1 MEAHRST
8 ASSLG
13 LSGEDDGDSVDSRRP
28 ASSVFSGP
36 ETPRQDPP
44 CGEGGAVN
52 DAVTGHAT
60 SRRQAEPSSP
70 ACSSVVRAA
79 STASEAYSDV
89 NGEVGRKGSSP
100 SELGGRPA
108 SIAGLYWGASPVPGG
123 APSCS
128 PPERFL
134 STGSCPPCTREH
146 RRMLSRRAQTPRCG
160 GFTSATLDVTAP
172 ASAFLHTHTPARN
185 LATSGS
191 FSSVSTH
198 GTGPRP
204 DAEARSVRTQ
214 EAERQEK
221 GPRSRA
227 LFSEKERS
235 TVYFD
240 SRGQVLTSCLSEWE
254 EEVEA
259 HRSGTRAKHRRMMS
273 HTLTHDGGAA
283 RDDRAICT
291 DQMGGPGTVSGYYTG
306 MGRRR
311 RPSSPSRSLCAPLCG
326 SWSCSATSFV
336 SQWRKESAYG
346 IYWIWTLGATMWVCL
361 IGSILCL
368 ALGAWLIVEDNRHV
382 ECRLNYED
390 ETLQEGGSRYSL
402 LSITADLCG
411 SRNSDLTELA
421 GPYVYVYVEM
431 ENFFQNDAQ
440 ILWSRNE
447 AQLAGKI
454 ITDPKELSDCAPVV
468 TAVVNNVSKV
478 LHPCGALAW
487 NVFTDRFQFLDA
499 VPDDAVDSGPVKPLV
514 VEQSQDILLS
524 SLDWRSRF
532 RNPPAAERA
541 KYRDQV
547 YFWMSQVDN
556 DDGQDMYKSREEA
569 KAELLMDR
577 LNYDEAGEMVEN
589 GHFIQWMQVATFGTW
604 RKLYGRIKGPVE
616 LPLFAYIAVTYDV
629 KQWRGKKA
637 IVLVQPSRFGGRTQ
651 FTGITYLVFGCILG
665 VFAIYM
671 MWKRWFKIDALADDA
686 VKDIRWRVAS
696 RKGKK
701 KLK

>member
-1 MEAHRST
+1 MAEQMIRSAAT
-8 ASSLG
+8 GPST
-13 LSGEDDGDSVDSRRP
+13 EDDGDSVESRRP
-28 ASSVFSGP
+28 ASSLLSGS
-36 ETPRQDPP
+36 ETPRQGHRREASAA
-44 CGEGGAVN
+44 GEPGTRQAS
-52 DAVTGHAT
+52 T
-60 SRRQAEPSSP
+60 RRQAEPSQ
-70 ACSSVVRAA
+70 AGAFVARTG
-79 STASEAYSDV
+79 STASDGRSETRS
-89 NGEVGRKGSSP
+89 EVSIELERKGTSP
-100 SELGGRPA
+100 HEIRGRSVSNP
-108 SIAGLYWGASPVPGG
+108 GFYWGASPLSFGG
-123 APSCS
+123 PAC
-128 PPERFL
+128 PPPDRFV
-134 STGSCPPCTREH
+134 STGTCASSAREH
-146 RRMLSRRAQTPRCG
+146 RRMLSRRAQTPRGCS
-160 GFTSATLDVTAP
+160 GFAAASLDVAP
-172 ASAFLHTHTPARN
+172 PATAFLHTHMPARN
-185 LATSGS
+185 LAASGS

-198 GTGPRP
+198 GTGGGHRPEGEPRS
-204 DAEARSVRTQ
+204 ARTQ
-214 EAERQEK
+214 EAGYPEK
-221 GPRSRA
+221 APRSA
-227 LFSEKERS
+227 FFSEKERS
-235 TVYFD
+235 TIYFD
-240 SRGQVLTSCLSEWE
+240 RRGQVFTSCMTDWE
-254 EEVEA
+254 EDDASHRNA
-259 HRSGTRAKHRRMMS
+259 HRAKHRRMVS
-273 HTLTHDGGAA
+273 RPPSTHDGVSVA
-283 RDDRAICT
+283 RDDRSICV
-291 DQMGGPGTVSGYYTG
+291 DPMGGGVGGFYDGATL
-306 MGRRR
+306 RRR
-311 RPSSPSRSLCAPLCG
+311 RASPARCCSRWCR
-326 SWSCSATSFV
+326 ATGFV
-336 SQWRKESAYG
+336 NQWRKESVYG
-346 IYWIWTLGATMWVCL
+346 VYPIWTLSATMWVCI
-361 IGSILCL
+361 IGTILCL

-411 SRNSDLTELA
+411 SRNSDLTELT

-454 ITDPKELSDCAPVV
+454 ITDPSELSDCDPVV
-468 TAVVNNVSKV
+468 TAVVNNVTKI

-532 RNPPAAERA
+532 KNPPAEERA

-577 LNYDEAGEMVEN
+577 LNYEEAGEMVEN

-671 MWKRWFKIDALADDA
+671 LWKRWYKTDALADDA
-686 VKDIRWRVAS
+686 VKDIRWRAGS